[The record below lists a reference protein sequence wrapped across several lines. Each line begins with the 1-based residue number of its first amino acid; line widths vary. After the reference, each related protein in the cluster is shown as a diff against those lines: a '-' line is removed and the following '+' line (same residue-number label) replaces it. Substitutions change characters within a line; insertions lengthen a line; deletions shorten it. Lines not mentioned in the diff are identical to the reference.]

1 MGEEQVRSINSHFR
15 ASMINTFDSSWEEQA
30 FVEDANGRPPGG
42 YFVWP
47 PRCYSCGFCRR
58 QFRSAQAL
66 GGHRNIHR
74 RDRARLK
81 LQYSLKSA
89 RQSQGLHHQ
98 YHSHHPCKSLADILS
113 YPSQVHQE
121 RQKELSQYSSPPS
134 CLDSNGVGLLSVSDL
149 KSAYG
154 AGREGFVFLR
164 NGENCVEKSLAM
176 GFDLIDSL
184 NRPYGSDFDH
194 EVIDTSSKRHKTTT
208 TTCSTVSSV
217 PFFPNQ
223 YSNDGYSLEDLD
235 LELRL
240 GDPPKMK

>member
-1 MGEEQVRSINSHFR
+1 
-15 ASMINTFDSSWEEQA
+15 MINTFDNSWEEQA
-30 FVEDANGRPPGG
+30 FVNDANGRPLGG
-42 YFVWP
+42 FVWP
-47 PRCYSCGFCRR
+47 PRCYSCGFCKRE
-58 QFRSAQAL
+58 FWSAQAL
-66 GGHRNIHR
+66 GGHMNIHR

-81 LQYSLKSA
+81 QYSLKSPD
-89 RQSQGLHHQ
+89 QSQVLHHPN
-98 YHSHHPCKSLADILS
+98 HSHHPCKSLADLS

-154 AGREGFVFLR
+154 AGREGFAFLR

-176 GFDLIDSL
+176 GFDLIDSP

-194 EVIDTSSKRHKTTT
+194 EVINTSSKRHKTTTT

-217 PFFPNQ
+217 PFFLNQ

-240 GDPPKMK
+240 GDQPKVK